1 MVRGS
6 VGVKKREGNKEEGCG
21 EWGKGDEERRGWEK
35 RERDS
40 LLIIGLVIERS
51 RVRVPAGTTEEFFSF
66 FFSLSTFCADSYF
79 GSGSTAVTALAH

>member
-66 FFSLSTFCADSYF
+66 FFFIVDFLC
-79 GSGSTAVTALAH
+79 